1 MKSFSVLTVSKRLG
15 WEHDAETSLKLQ
27 TVQPQKWVVVTEDRY
42 SIACLLPWG
51 NTGVGHIYA
60 PPKTRLSNL
69 NASLNEGLRHIDTDY
84 VIFYQD
90 FIELEENCFE
100 KLLGLADEK
109 TFITTCTP
117 NYDGCFVAGTQIL
130 TTDGYKSIENVT
142 TDDKVITPFGRDRV
156 LKCGSTGV
164 KQVRDYGILKAT
176 PNHKILTNRGVVPID
191 DIRYTDSI
199 WVERAGQKTLLGRR
213 YTFLAYLIF
222 AILAR
227 RTGLTDYI
235 SSGLL
240 TRSLE
245 VKLASSTEKSGS
257 IIMDRFQKV
266 IKSTTKTATMITR
279 LKALSL
285 FLQATTQ
292 SNIFGDETKEH
303 EKVLKK
309 LENLLK
315 SGTQQKRGDNGTP
328 NEEKL
333 TGLIEWLIREY
344 ATSVPKHMLLEV
356 PEQVGFAVPTV
367 KPQPLENA
375 EVWNLT
381 TENGCY
387 IANGV
392 LVSNSDDG
400 RYTGLDAPRPCR
412 PDEWEANVAIA
423 PMGIIR
429 ELGGFDEEYDW
440 GWSWD
445 NVNLAQRAAMLGAKF
460 IIDES
465 NRPKLYVHE
474 MSSHTTLPLNAERH
488 ERTMKE
494 IRQGTKPIQLNYLKQ
509 NERRP
514 NS

>member
-100 KLLGLADEK
+100 KLLGLADER
-109 TFITTCTP
+109 TFVTTCTP
-117 NYDGCFVAGTQIL
+117 NYDG
-130 TTDGYKSIENVT
+130 
-142 TDDKVITPFGRDRV
+142 
-156 LKCGSTGV
+156 
-164 KQVRDYGILKAT
+164 
-176 PNHKILTNRGVVPID
+176 
-191 DIRYTDSI
+191 
-199 WVERAGQKTLLGRR
+199 
-213 YTFLAYLIF
+213 
-222 AILAR
+222 
-227 RTGLTDYI
+227 
-235 SSGLL
+235 
-240 TRSLE
+240 
-245 VKLASSTEKSGS
+245 
-257 IIMDRFQKV
+257 
-266 IKSTTKTATMITR
+266 
-279 LKALSL
+279 
-285 FLQATTQ
+285 
-292 SNIFGDETKEH
+292 
-303 EKVLKK
+303 
-309 LENLLK
+309 
-315 SGTQQKRGDNGTP
+315 
-328 NEEKL
+328 
-333 TGLIEWLIREY
+333 
-344 ATSVPKHMLLEV
+344 
-356 PEQVGFAVPTV
+356 
-367 KPQPLENA
+367 
-375 EVWNLT
+375 
-381 TENGCY
+381 
-387 IANGV
+387 
-392 LVSNSDDG
+392 SDDG
-400 RYTGLDAPRPCR
+400 RYTGANVPRPCR